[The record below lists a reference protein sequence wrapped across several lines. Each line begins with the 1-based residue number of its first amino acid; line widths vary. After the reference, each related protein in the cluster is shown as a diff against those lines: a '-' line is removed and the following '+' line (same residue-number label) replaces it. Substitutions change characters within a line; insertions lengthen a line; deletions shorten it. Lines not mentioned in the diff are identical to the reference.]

1 VYETQ
6 QGNPYDNEE
15 SAYDFVSGGPLQEYD
30 PMESAWSDDNE
41 GFEEVTNDY
50 GKMSTDDEFE
60 DDFEKMSTDDEFED
74 NFDSTLLDGLE
85 DEEYDADIDILDEI
99 EDEDLK
105 ESVILQKNKINE
117 MFNRMKRF

>member
-1 VYETQ
+1 
-6 QGNPYDNEE
+6 
-15 SAYDFVSGGPLQEYD
+15 
-30 PMESAWSDDNE
+30 
-41 GFEEVTNDY
+41 
-50 GKMSTDDEFE
+50 MSTDDEFE
-60 DDFEKMSTDDEFED
+60 DD
-74 NFDSTLLDGLE
+74 FDSTLLDGLE

>member
-1 VYETQ
+1 
-6 QGNPYDNEE
+6 
-15 SAYDFVSGGPLQEYD
+15 
-30 PMESAWSDDNE
+30 
-41 GFEEVTNDY
+41 
-50 GKMSTDDEFE
+50 
-60 DDFEKMSTDDEFED
+60 MSTDDEFED